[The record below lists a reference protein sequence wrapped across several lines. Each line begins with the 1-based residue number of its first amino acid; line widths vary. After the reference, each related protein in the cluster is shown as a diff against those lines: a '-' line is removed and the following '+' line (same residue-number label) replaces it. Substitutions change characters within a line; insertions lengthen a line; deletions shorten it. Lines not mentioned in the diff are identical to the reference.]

1 MTIETNTDLIHDYMY
16 DRLNDSNNSND
27 GRNVEYVQKGRKEEM
42 VRNIWIRKEQKAT
55 GVSKEKV
62 QRQPLRTIWSTILV
76 KTTHVSRQ
84 NGRVP

>member
-1 MTIETNTDLIHDYMY
+1 MTQTTRMTEEMWSTY
-16 DRLNDSNNSND
+16 
-27 GRNVEYVQKGRKEEM
+27 KKARKEEM
-42 VRNIWIRKEQKAT
+42 VRKFWIRNEQKAT

-76 KTTHVSRQ
+76 KTTYVSRQ